1 MKKVIY
7 AVVFGSLLMA
17 SVAHA
22 EDNKPRVMHGEMI
35 GQMTASGTMPARE
48 MHGMRDL
55 VMGSSTMMMP
65 PMMGSS
71 SCMKFNRG
79 LALGTRGE
87 DVKELQ
93 EMLREK
99 GFLSASSTGF
109 FGKMTKEAVVKFQN
123 DGGLNPSGFFGELSR
138 KHHEK
143 RCGEGKEKKMGKG
156 DDEGDARREN
166 RMMSST
172 TMPVPC
178 MSGASLSG
186 CEHSRAFPP
195 FMTGSGTPQTLCTTK
210 FNPLTGRPCKRD
222 DDEDNHSG
230 TSTPRMMPPPAT
242 TTATTTA
249 I

>member
-22 EDNKPRVMHGEMI
+22 EDNKPRGMHGEMM
-35 GQMTASGTMPARE
+35 GQMNASGTMPARE

-71 SCMKFNRG
+71 TCVKFNRG
-79 LALGTRGE
+79 LALGTRGV

-109 FGKMTKEAVVKFQN
+109 FGKMTKEAVVKFQK

-143 RCGEGKEKKMGKG
+143 HCGEGMEKKMGKG

-172 TMPVPC
+172 IMPVPC
-178 MSGASLSG
+178 MSGASASG
-186 CEHSRAFPP
+186 CEHSNAFHP
-195 FMTGSGTPQTLCTTK
+195 MMGTGTPQSMCTTK
-210 FNPLTGRPCKRD
+210 FDPLTGKPCKKDGD
-222 DDEDNHSG
+222 DDHFWG
-230 TSTPRMMPPPAT
+230 TSTPRAIPP
-242 TTATTTA
+242 TATTTA
-249 I
+249 STTVSN